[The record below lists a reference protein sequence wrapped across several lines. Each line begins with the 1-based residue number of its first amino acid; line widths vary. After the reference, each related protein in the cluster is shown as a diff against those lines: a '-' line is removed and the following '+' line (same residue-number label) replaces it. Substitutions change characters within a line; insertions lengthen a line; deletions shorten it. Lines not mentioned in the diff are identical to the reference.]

1 MAAATLPPT
10 VKRRAKAIAGAGAS
24 GRAEKSVPARRSRA
38 QQSAP
43 KHAAQPSPRPL
54 RPASRVEEAHAVL
67 RRRVLDNVYPPG
79 HQALEADLARELGIS
94 RTPMREA
101 MLRLANEGLVEV
113 VPRHGMRVLPLY
125 AADMAEIYTVL
136 TALESAA
143 AEILAQRSP
152 GDAELKPLVDAT
164 REMARALKADDLDAW
179 AAADERFHQQLIELA
194 GNRTLKDAV
203 QRLADRAHRARVFTL
218 RLRPKP
224 VNSTR
229 EHTELLERIRA
240 GDVKG
245 AVQVNRAHRERAS
258 SELLA
263 IVERYRLHQM

>member
-1 MAAATLPPT
+1 MAGAALPPT
-10 VKRRAKAIAGAGAS
+10 VNRRAKAIGAGTTSPA
-24 GRAEKSVPARRSRA
+24 AKSVPARRSRA
-38 QQSAP
+38 PQPTPQPETMLAP
-43 KHAAQPSPRPL
+43 KSA

-79 HQALEADLARELGIS
+79 HQALEAELARELGIS

-164 REMARALKADDLDAW
+164 REMSRSLKADDLDAW

-258 SELLA
+258 RELLA
-263 IVERYRLHQM
+263 IVERYRLNQM